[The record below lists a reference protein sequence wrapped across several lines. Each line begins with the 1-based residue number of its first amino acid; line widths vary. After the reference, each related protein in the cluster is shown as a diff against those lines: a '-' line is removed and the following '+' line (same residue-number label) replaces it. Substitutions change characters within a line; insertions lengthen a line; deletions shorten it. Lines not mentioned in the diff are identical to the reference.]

1 VKIISILCQKGGVG
15 KTTAAVNIASVLS
28 KIGYKTLLIDLDPQG
43 NVATYLNQE
52 KNNLNKTTSIDLLEG
67 KEDISALTINENM
80 YLIPSNE
87 SIAKFNQEKIIGGS
101 RLKKIKNL
109 LFFQNFDFLFH

>member
-1 VKIISILCQKGGVG
+1 MKIISILCQKGGVG

-52 KNNLNKTTSIDLLEG
+52 KKQFKQD
-67 KEDISALTINENM
+67 
-80 YLIPSNE
+80 
-87 SIAKFNQEKIIGGS
+87 
-101 RLKKIKNL
+101 
-109 LFFQNFDFLFH
+109 NFY